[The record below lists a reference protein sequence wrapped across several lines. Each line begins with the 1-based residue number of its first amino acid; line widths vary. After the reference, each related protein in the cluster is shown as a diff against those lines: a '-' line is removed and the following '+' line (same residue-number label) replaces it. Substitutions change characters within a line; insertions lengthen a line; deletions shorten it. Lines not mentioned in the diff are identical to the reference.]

1 MVSFMYR
8 FLQLLPPETAHNMG
22 LRLLRIS
29 PIRVNPANEIF
40 RVKTSFDTLDNPIGL
55 AAGYDKNASYL
66 GPLSRLGF
74 GYIVAGTVTS
84 KARAGKPKPRL
95 VRRPS
100 EMALVNAMGFP
111 NPGIEKF
118 VENLSHAKARC
129 PVVASVADED
139 PEKLVDCYTAVQGH
153 VAAVEVNISSPNT
166 PELRK
171 YFHPEF
177 FKEVVVSLYGVKQ
190 KPTFLKIPPPTS
202 ADEARLIAKVVGIWL
217 DQGFE
222 GVTAVN
228 ALLVDEPNIA
238 VGRGGLSGRPLLP
251 HMLECVRML
260 RNTFG
265 EEFEL
270 HAVGGILTGHDVF
283 KALEAGADTVQMY
296 TTLAYRGP
304 YVVRYILEELIH
316 IMKERGLASID
327 ELTSSTTAAS

>member
-1 MVSFMYR
+1 MVSFMHR

-40 RVKTSFDTLDNPIGL
+40 RVKTSFGTLDNPIGL

-66 GPLSRLGF
+66 EPLSRLGF

-111 NPGIEKF
+111 NPGMEKF
-118 VENLSHAKARC
+118 VENLSYAKARC

-139 PEKLVDCYTAVQGH
+139 PEKLVECYTAVQGH
-153 VAAVEVNISSPNT
+153 IAAVEVNISSPNT

-177 FKEVVVSLYGVKQ
+177 FKEVVESLYEVKQ

-202 ADEARLIAKVVGIWL
+202 ADEVRLIAEVVGIWL

-238 VGRGGLSGRPLLP
+238 VGRGGLSGRPLFP

-265 EEFEL
+265 EGFEL

-283 KALEAGADTVQMY
+283 KALEAGADTVQIY

-316 IMKERGLASID
+316 LMKERGLTSID
-327 ELTSSTTAAS
+327 ELTSSTAAGS

>member
-1 MVSFMYR
+1 MVSFMHR

-22 LRLLRIS
+22 LRLLRFS
-29 PIRVNPANEIF
+29 PIRVSPRNEIF
-40 RVKTSFDTLDNPIGL
+40 RVKTSFGTLENPIGL

-74 GYIVAGTVTS
+74 GYIVAGTVTR

-111 NPGIEKF
+111 NPGVEKF

-139 PEKLVDCYTAVQGH
+139 PEKLVECYTVVQGH

-171 YFHPEF
+171 YFQPEF

-202 ADEARLIAKVVGIWL
+202 ADEAKLIAKVVGIWL

-238 VGRGGLSGRPLLP
+238 VGRGGLSGRPLLS

-265 EEFEL
+265 EGFEL

-283 KALEAGADTVQMY
+283 KALEAGVDTVQIY

-316 IMKERGLASID
+316 IMKERGLASIG
-327 ELTSSTTAAS
+327 ELTSSTAAGS

>member
-1 MVSFMYR
+1 MASFMYR
-8 FLQLLPPETAHNMG
+8 FLQLLPPETAHNVG

-29 PIRVNPANEIF
+29 PIRVNPSNELF
-40 RVKTSFDTLDNPIGL
+40 RVKTSFGILDNPIGL
-55 AAGYDKNASYL
+55 AAGYDKSASYL
-66 GPLSRLGF
+66 EPLSRLGF
-74 GYIVAGTVTS
+74 GYIVAGTVTR
-84 KARAGKPKPRL
+84 KARLGKPKPRL

-111 NPGIEKF
+111 NPGLEKF
-118 VENLSHAKARC
+118 VEKLSHTKTRR
-129 PVVASVADED
+129 PVVASIADEA
-139 PEKLVDCYTAVQGH
+139 PGKLVECYTAVQER

-166 PELRK
+166 PELRR
-171 YFHPEF
+171 YFQPEF
-177 FKEVVVSLYGVKQ
+177 FKDVAASLYGAKQ
-190 KPTFLKIPPPTS
+190 KPTFLKIPPYTS
-202 ADEARLIAKVVGIWL
+202 ADEARLLTKVVSIWL

-228 ALLVDEPNIA
+228 ALLVDEPNVA

-283 KALEAGADTVQMY
+283 KALEAGANTVQIY
-296 TTLAYRGP
+296 TALAYRGP
-304 YVVRYILEELIH
+304 YVVRYILEELAH
-316 IMKERGLASID
+316 IMKERGLTSIN
-327 ELTSSTTAAS
+327 ELNSSSTATS

>member
-1 MVSFMYR
+1 MVSFMHR
-8 FLQLLPPETAHNMG
+8 FLQLLPPETAHNVG
-22 LRLLRIS
+22 LRLLRIY
-29 PIRVNPANEIF
+29 PMRVNPSNEIF
-40 RVKTSFDTLDNPIGL
+40 RVKTSFGTLDNPIGL

-66 GPLSRLGF
+66 EPLSRLGF
-74 GYIVAGTVTS
+74 GYIVAGTVTR
-84 KARAGKPKPRL
+84 KARVGKPKPRL

-139 PEKLVDCYTAVQGH
+139 PEKLVECYTAVQGH

-177 FKEVVVSLYGVKQ
+177 FKEVVESLYGFKQ

-265 EEFEL
+265 EGFEL

-283 KALEAGADTVQMY
+283 KALEAGADTVQIY

-327 ELTSSTTAAS
+327 ELTSSTAAGS

>member
-1 MVSFMYR
+1 
-8 FLQLLPPETAHNMG
+8 
-22 LRLLRIS
+22 
-29 PIRVNPANEIF
+29 
-40 RVKTSFDTLDNPIGL
+40 
-55 AAGYDKNASYL
+55 
-66 GPLSRLGF
+66 
-74 GYIVAGTVTS
+74 
-84 KARAGKPKPRL
+84 
-95 VRRPS
+95 
-100 EMALVNAMGFP
+100 MALVNAMGFP

-129 PVVASVADED
+129 PVVASIADED
-139 PEKLVDCYTAVQGH
+139 PEKLVECYTAVQEH

-171 YFHPEF
+171 YFQPEF

-202 ADEARLIAKVVGIWL
+202 ADEAGLIAKVVGIWL

-228 ALLVDEPNIA
+228 ALLVDEPNIT

-265 EEFEL
+265 EGFEL

-283 KALEAGADTVQMY
+283 KALEAGADTVQIY

>member
-8 FLQLLPPETAHNMG
+8 FLQLLPPETAHNVG

-29 PIRVNPANEIF
+29 PIRVNPCNEIF
-40 RVKTSFDTLDNPIGL
+40 RVKTSFGILDNPIGL
-55 AAGYDKNASYL
+55 AAGYDKSASYL
-66 GPLSRLGF
+66 EPLSRLGF
-74 GYIVAGTVTS
+74 GYIVAGTVTR
-84 KARAGKPKPRL
+84 KARLGKPKPRL

-111 NPGIEKF
+111 NPGLEKF
-118 VENLSHAKARC
+118 VEKLSHTKTRY
-129 PVVASVADED
+129 PVVASIADED
-139 PEKLVDCYTAVQGH
+139 PEKLVECYTAVQEH
-153 VAAVEVNISSPNT
+153 VSAVEVNISSPNT
-166 PELRK
+166 PELRR

-202 ADEARLIAKVVGIWL
+202 ADEVRLITKVVGIWL

-228 ALLVDEPNIA
+228 ALLVDEPNVA

-251 HMLECVRML
+251 HMLECVRTL

-265 EEFEL
+265 EGFEL
-270 HAVGGILTGHDVF
+270 HAVGGILTGHDMF
-283 KALEAGADTVQMY
+283 KALEATANTVQIY
-296 TTLAYRGP
+296 TALAYRGP
-304 YVVRYILEELIH
+304 YVVRYILEELAH
-316 IMKERGLASID
+316 IMKERGLTSIN
-327 ELTSSTTAAS
+327 ELNSSSTATS

>member
-1 MVSFMYR
+1 MVSFMHR

-40 RVKTSFDTLDNPIGL
+40 RVKTSFGTLDNPIGL

-66 GPLSRLGF
+66 EPLSRLGF

-111 NPGIEKF
+111 NPGMEKF
-118 VENLSHAKARC
+118 VENLSYAKARC

-139 PEKLVDCYTAVQGH
+139 PEKLVECYTAVQGH
-153 VAAVEVNISSPNT
+153 IAAVEVNISSPNT

-177 FKEVVVSLYGVKQ
+177 FKEVVESLYEVKQ

-202 ADEARLIAKVVGIWL
+202 ADEVRLIAEVVGIWL

-238 VGRGGLSGRPLLP
+238 VGRGGLSGRPLFP

-265 EEFEL
+265 EGFEL

-283 KALEAGADTVQMY
+283 KALEAGADTVQIY

-316 IMKERGLASID
+316 LMKERGLTSID
-327 ELTSSTTAAS
+327 KLTSSTAAGS

>member
-1 MVSFMYR
+1 MVSFMHR

-29 PIRVNPANEIF
+29 PIRVNPRNEIF
-40 RVKTSFDTLDNPIGL
+40 RVKTSFGTLENPIGL

-74 GYIVAGTVTS
+74 GYIVVGTVTS

-111 NPGIEKF
+111 NPGLEKF
-118 VENLSHAKARC
+118 VEKLSHTKTRC

-139 PEKLVDCYTAVQGH
+139 PKKLIECYTAVQEH
-153 VAAVEVNISSPNT
+153 VSAVEVNISSPNT
-166 PELRK
+166 PELRR
-171 YFHPEF
+171 YFQPEF

-202 ADEARLIAKVVGIWL
+202 ADEVGLITKVVGIWL

-228 ALLVDEPNIA
+228 ALLVDEPNVA

-283 KALEAGADTVQMY
+283 KALEQGANTVQIY
-296 TTLAYRGP
+296 TALAYRGP